1 MYESIQKK
9 REKYINKYKEVIF
22 DVLKNNHIQ
31 SIVLTFQ
38 GGGDDGQ
45 FYIDSVNADDTV
57 KDKADLFL
65 EEPIPQ
71 YEIENIKFP
80 TVENAI
86 MDLCYEIL
94 FFKDIDYANGDGNNG
109 DIVFDVKERK
119 IAVTYEI
126 KESRTDYL

>member
-9 REKYINKYKEVIF
+9 REKYIKKHKEIVF
-22 DVLKNNHIQ
+22 DVLKNNHIE

-45 FYIDSVNADDTV
+45 FYIDSVNADD
-57 KDKADLFL
+57 KDKAELFL

-71 YEIENIKFP
+71 YEIENIKFVCP

-86 MDLCYEIL
+86 MDLCNEIL
-94 FFKDIDYANGDGNNG
+94 YFKDIDYSNGDGNNG

-119 IAVTYEI
+119 IAITYEI